1 MNLKAIVLAT
11 IIGLSVPTIA
21 DITLDTHAVAQIYA
35 HEGTFIDEES
45 QSQVIIRYDGNALSY
60 YGNNRKGDS
69 IRLRGAT
76 VSGNSQRHIYTWTNG
91 DFRYQVAWQPS
102 DPEVIRLQVFDGSGR
117 ELLNRL
123 LYQD

>member
-11 IIGLSVPTIA
+11 IIGLSGPAIA
-21 DITLDTHAVAQIYA
+21 DIALNTYAVAQIYA
-35 HEGTFIDEES
+35 NEGTFADGEW
-45 QSQVIIRYDGNALSY
+45 QVVIGYDGNALSY
-60 YGNNRKGDS
+60 YGSNLRTGNSLK
-69 IRLRGAT
+69 LRGAK

-102 DPEVIRLQVFDGSGR
+102 EPQVIRLQVFDGSGR
-117 ELLNRL
+117 EVMNRL